1 MDMVAC
7 LVLMFAKIRPE
18 SVEDPK
24 ECRRRA
30 GERRE
35 KIRDLLLDLLTGS
48 EISSQDLAHFRFVA
62 NALAGHPTYLDT
74 QQSSTPLY

>member
-1 MDMVAC
+1 MSAN
-7 LVLMFAKIRPE
+7 IRPE

-24 ECRRRA
+24 EVRRLA

-48 EISSQDLAHFRFVA
+48 EISNPISDCDIDLLLPSRKR
-62 NALAGHPTYLDT
+62 
-74 QQSSTPLY
+74 